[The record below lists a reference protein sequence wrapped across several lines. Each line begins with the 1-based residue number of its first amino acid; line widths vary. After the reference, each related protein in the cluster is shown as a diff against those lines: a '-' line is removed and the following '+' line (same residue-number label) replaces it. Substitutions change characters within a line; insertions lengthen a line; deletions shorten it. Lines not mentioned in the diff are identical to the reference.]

1 MISKRLGPT
10 RLLVV
15 VASAMLVAAACSG
28 SATTAPASAA
38 PASAAAASAAAA
50 SAAAASAAPASAPA
64 AAANSVY
71 TPLAAPPCD
80 LSQKD
85 IYFLSVLKGH
95 PTLRLWQQG
104 FLDEAAR
111 MGFKNVTIASPDDAD
126 WAKAVALGEQIL
138 ATETPGNY
146 GVVFGYGDPSEAA
159 IIKKFGDAKV
169 PVIFTH
175 QALTPN
181 QYPGVLAWSG
191 FVPEKWGTSAADA
204 IGAKINGTGAVAITE
219 GSFNATE
226 DAVAK
231 AFTTEMNAKYPNV
244 KVLKPQEEG
253 FDPPTAIA
261 KAVAILQANPDVV
274 GALSTTGAGP
284 VTWGGAA
291 DQSGRTVYSI
301 GPDMTR
307 PNMDLVKA
315 GKVFAL
321 AAQPGYEEHQQAV
334 DMIAKS
340 MCGQSVSYANELQTA
355 IVQTDALAPYYDVVN
370 KEKPYTP
377 ASPAPSPSPS

>member
-1 MISKRLGPT
+1 MGSKQTKGS
-10 RLLVV
+10 RLLALAAGV
-15 VASAMLVAAACSG
+15 MLVVAACSS
-28 SATTAPASAA
+28 SATSAPASAA

-50 SAAAASAAPASAPA
+50 SAAP
-64 AAANSVY
+64 AANSVY
-71 TPLAAPPCD
+71 TPLATPPCD
-80 LSQKD
+80 LSGKD
-85 IYFLSVLKGH
+85 IYFLSVLKAH

-104 FLDEAAR
+104 FLDEARR
-111 MGFKNVTIASPDDAD
+111 MGFKSETIASPDDSD

-146 GVVFGYGDPSEAA
+146 GMVFGYGDPSEAA
-159 IIKKFGDAKV
+159 LVKQFGDAKV
-169 PVIFTH
+169 PVVWTH
-175 QALTPN
+175 QILTAN
-181 QYPGVLAWSG
+181 QIPGVLAWSG
-191 FVPEKWGTSAADA
+191 FDPAKWGKSAADA

-226 DAVAK
+226 DGVAA

-261 KAVAILQANPDVV
+261 KAVSILQANPDVV

-291 DQSGRTVYSI
+291 DQTGRTVYSI

-307 PNMDLVKA
+307 PNMDLVKS
-315 GKVFAL
+315 GEVFAL
-321 AAQPGYEEHQQAV
+321 AAQPGYEEHEQAV
-334 DMIAKS
+334 DLIAKS
-340 MCGQSVSYANELQTA
+340 MCGQTVPYANELPTA
-355 IVQTDALAPYYDVVN
+355 IVTADGLAPYYKIVD
-370 KEKPYTP
+370 EETPYTIAP
-377 ASPAPSPSPS
+377 TPMPSPSSP

>member
-1 MISKRLGPT
+1 MKSKRFKWT

-15 VASAMLVAAACSG
+15 AASVMLVAAACSSG
-28 SATTAPASAA
+28 SASNAPATAAATSAA
-38 PASAAAASAAAA
+38 PANSAPATAAATSGASAAVGNA
-50 SAAAASAAPASAPA
+50 
-64 AAANSVY
+64 VY

-111 MGFKNVTIASPDDAD
+111 MGFKNATIAAPDDAD

-138 ATETPGNY
+138 ATETAGNY
-146 GVVFGYGDPSEAA
+146 GMVFGYGDPSEAA
-159 IIKKFGDAKV
+159 LIKKFGDAKV

-175 QALTPN
+175 QALAAGT
-181 QYPGVLAWSG
+181 YPGVLAWSG
-191 FVPEKWGTSAADA
+191 FVPEKWGAAAADA

-219 GSFNATE
+219 GSFNPTE
-226 DAVAK
+226 DGVAK
-231 AFTTEMNAKYPNV
+231 SFTTEMNAKYPNV
-244 KVLKPQEEG
+244 KVLKPQVEG

-261 KAVAILQANPDVV
+261 TAVAILQANPDVV
-274 GALSTTGAGP
+274 AAISTTGAGP

-301 GPDMTR
+301 GPDMTG

-321 AAQPGYEEHQQAV
+321 AAQPGYEEHQHAV
-334 DMIAKS
+334 DMIATS
-340 MCGQSVSYANELQTA
+340 MCGSTVPYANELQTL
-355 IVQTDALAPYYDVVN
+355 IVQADGLAPYYAIVN

-377 ASPAPSPSPS
+377 ASPKPS